1 MFSIA
6 KTEIFE
12 ANQNDLERA
21 TETLSEFLER
31 DINTDNLTELKQKIM
46 DQSNY
51 CNARRLVLLDHVVE
65 GVEKNLWSSN

>member
-1 MFSIA
+1 MFSLS

-12 ANQNDLERA
+12 ANQSDLERA
-21 TETLSEFLER
+21 TEKLSEFLER
-31 DINTDNLTELKQKIM
+31 DINNDNLMELKQKVM

-65 GVEKNLWSSN
+65 GVDKDLWSCN